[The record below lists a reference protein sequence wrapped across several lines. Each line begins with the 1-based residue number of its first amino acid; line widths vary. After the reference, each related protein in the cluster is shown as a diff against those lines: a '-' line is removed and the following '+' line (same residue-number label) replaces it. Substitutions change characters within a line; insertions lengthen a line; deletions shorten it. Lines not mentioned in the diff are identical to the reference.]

1 MGYARTWTI
10 LYAAALVV
18 APAGAQERLEG
29 PPPAGPPAASG
40 DAPRPASQAGTV
52 RLEVAGHREWTSSGL
67 RVSPGDVLQVRA
79 WGRIRVAAAGGEL
92 ATPAGLELAGPSRP
106 IPKAAACGLIAVIGD
121 SPNYIFVGRE
131 AELKVA
137 EEGVLFFGIN
147 QDDLAG
153 NTGEFEV
160 RVTAGE
166 KRGLTVGVGR
176 DLLARPPDL
185 APGQDAVGADGRVLV
200 SARRDWTTT
209 GVTLR
214 RGDVVTIEADGSV
227 ILDLKGTSARPD
239 GIVAAD
245 ADKLI
250 PDKPTGALIA
260 VIGTDNNDFLYV
272 GSKATITAARDGLLF
287 LGVNEG
293 DLSNNSGY
301 FSARVQ
307 VSGAG
312 AANDE

>member
-1 MGYARTWTI
+1 
-10 LYAAALVV
+10 
-18 APAGAQERLEG
+18 
-29 PPPAGPPAASG
+29 
-40 DAPRPASQAGTV
+40 
-52 RLEVAGHREWTSSGL
+52 
-67 RVSPGDVLQVRA
+67 
-79 WGRIRVAAAGGEL
+79 
-92 ATPAGLELAGPSRP
+92 
-106 IPKAAACGLIAVIGD
+106 
-121 SPNYIFVGRE
+121 
-131 AELKVA
+131 
-137 EEGVLFFGIN
+137 
-147 QDDLAG
+147 
-153 NTGEFEV
+153 
-160 RVTAGE
+160 
-166 KRGLTVGVGR
+166 
-176 DLLARPPDL
+176 
-185 APGQDAVGADGRVLV
+185 
-200 SARRDWTTT
+200 
-209 GVTLR
+209 
-214 RGDVVTIEADGSV
+214 VVTIEADGSV